1 MSNAFMHSVDD
12 MAARLPAPVA
22 AALHAAVATLPGG
35 DDARVA
41 GPANEGALNHVLLI
55 RTEQA
60 RAVLRMRRAASS
72 QEIFDYLNGMY
83 VYTGFPELGGAFRL
97 RGIGE
102 ELAFLQR
109 ALALGL
115 PVPALLAAGG
125 DWMLIEMIEG
135 RTAYAAVK
143 QGDLSVVEK
152 VVETLY
158 LAHERGVVYGDR
170 WGDNEVIDPQGRVR
184 PIDFDV
190 EWTLPGQRPGV
201 GEAPGF
207 LETME
212 MGVYLFHA
220 LRLTSARPAL
230 LELAR
235 RDLVPRLGAWGYDL
249 ERMAGVVEG
258 LGRFYLDPD
267 KPGNEWSLPASL
279 YLGLAEPLA
288 GLLAALRGQGCARP
302 RPC

>member
-1 MSNAFMHSVDD
+1 MHSADD
-12 MAARLPAPVA
+12 MAARLPEPVG
-22 AALHAAVATLPGG
+22 AALLAALATLPGG
-35 DDARVA
+35 GDARIS

-55 RTEQA
+55 RTAQA
-60 RAVLRMRRAASS
+60 RAVFRMRRAASS

-83 VYTGFPELGGAFRL
+83 VHTGFPELGGEFRL
-97 RGIGE
+97 RSIGE
-102 ELAFLQR
+102 ELAFLRR
-109 ALALGL
+109 AHALEL

-135 RTAYAAVK
+135 GTAYAAVK
-143 QGDLSVVEK
+143 QGDLSVVAK

-158 LAHERGVVYGDR
+158 LAHQRGVVYGDR

-190 EWTLPGQRPGV
+190 EWTLHGHR
-201 GEAPGF
+201 PGF
-207 LETME
+207 LEAME

-230 LELAR
+230 LDLTR
-235 RDLVPRLGAWGYDL
+235 RDLIPRLGAWGYDL
-249 ERMAGVVEG
+249 ARMAGVVEG

-267 KPGNEWSLPASL
+267 KPGNAWSLPARL

-288 GLLAALRGQGCARP
+288 GLVGALRDQGCARP
-302 RPC
+302 GPC